1 MVINLLFKKQPLFAN
16 DIIIYK
22 RTGKKKTL
30 KTKRDY
36 TKVVKYRV
44 NTQKSVSFLY
54 ANNEQ
59 LEFEIKKTNKKN
71 TLAPKKKKYLCTN
84 QTEYV

>member
-1 MVINLLFKKQPLFAN
+1 MVINSPFKKLPLFTN

-36 TKVVKYRV
+36 TKVVKTGLIHK
-44 NTQKSVSFLY
+44 NPFLSCMLTM
-54 ANNEQ
+54 NNWN
-59 LEFEIKKTNKKN
+59 LKLRT
-71 TLAPKKKKYLCTN
+71 
-84 QTEYV
+84 

>member
-1 MVINLLFKKQPLFAN
+1 MPLFTN

-30 KTKRDY
+30 KTIRDY
-36 TKVVKYRV
+36 TKVVKYRI

-59 LEFEIKKTNKKN
+59 LEFEIKNMIPF
-71 TLAPKKKKYLCTN
+71 TLAPLKVKY
-84 QTEYV
+84 

>member
-1 MVINLLFKKQPLFAN
+1 MVINLPFKKLPLFAN
-16 DIIIYK
+16 ETIIYK

-59 LEFEIKKTNKKN
+59 LEFEIKNIMPF
-71 TLAPKKKKYLCTN
+71 TLAPLKVRY
-84 QTEYV
+84 